1 MSGKHFTSGLAP
13 LAWKHP
19 EHTPGSG
26 HLWHAGRAGLQ
37 PRGEPTPGAA
47 SRNETLESLLCTGV
61 MTSIIL
67 LKRRTKMGP
76 LSLNRDLNP
85 T

>member
-1 MSGKHFTSGLAP
+1 MSGKYFPSGLAP
-13 LAWKHP
+13 LARKHP
-19 EHTPGSG
+19 ERMAGSG

-47 SRNETLESLLCTGV
+47 SRNETLESLLYTGV

-67 LKRRTKMGP
+67 LKWRTKTGP